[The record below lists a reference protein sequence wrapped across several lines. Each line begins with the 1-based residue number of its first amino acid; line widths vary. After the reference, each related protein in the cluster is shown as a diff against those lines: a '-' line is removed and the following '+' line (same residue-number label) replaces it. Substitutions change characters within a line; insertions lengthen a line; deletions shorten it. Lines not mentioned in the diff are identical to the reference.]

1 LEWDTPVLVFVNAN
15 PGCSAARKLEVRL
28 IDALAPAEMEVYH
41 QLRHFVFRVKE
52 RIYDIRLVAV
62 CIPDKE
68 MLTLLEQVREDLCGL
83 PLLFIAGDAAI
94 AEGKRLYA
102 FYPRIVLRMQQDDTA
117 CIEFI
122 QTKMAA
128 AAGGDQGERKPL
140 KR

>member
-1 LEWDTPVLVFVNAN
+1 MELDTPVFVFVNAN
-15 PGCSAARKLEVRL
+15 PGCRAARQLEIRV
-28 IDALAPAEMEVYH
+28 IEALAPPKTEVYH

-68 MLTLLEQVREDLCGL
+68 MLTLLEQVRADLCGL

-122 QTKMAA
+122 KTKMAA
-128 AAGGDQGERKPL
+128 APGGDQGESKTP
-140 KR
+140 